1 MSERKV
7 RILFFVLG
15 LTVGI
20 ILGASVVRVYI
31 DKVNAENTVSK
42 SFVSKLFKNI
52 VGLVY
57 KPKASSDTVVVV
69 NENTGAVTSA
79 TTDSNN
85 VSTSSANSTVVA
97 SNMDT
102 VQETKSNSKAESN
115 EVVIADKL
123 IAASRIQVI
132 DVLSESA
139 KKDSSHATAKKMTSV
154 YAIEYWQS
162 PLNYRGYKT
171 QKNKIILYG
180 LNKDESLKLLRFKD
194 KLYLKFQNQ
203 YSAIENFSDYHSFEK
218 VFDQQILA
226 QLNSAK

>member
-15 LTVGI
+15 LAVGI

-31 DKVNAENTVSK
+31 DKVNAENSVSK
-42 SFVSKLFKNI
+42 SFVSKLFSNI

-57 KPKASSDTVVVV
+57 KPKAKSDTVVVV
-69 NENTGAVTSA
+69 NDNLNNTSGAATDSSA
-79 TTDSNN
+79 TNENAASNSTAIVSTDS
-85 VSTSSANSTVVA
+85 VTDTKATSKV
-97 SNMDT
+97 
-102 VQETKSNSKAESN
+102 ESDD
-115 EVVIADKL
+115 VVIADKL

-132 DVLSESA
+132 EVTAENA
-139 KKDSSHATAKKMTSV
+139 KKDTVRNAKKNLSV

-180 LNKDESLKLLRFKD
+180 LNKDESLKLLRVKD
-194 KLYLKFQNQ
+194 RLYLKFQNQ
-203 YSAIENFSDYHSFEK
+203 YSAIDNYTDYHSFEK
-218 VFDQQILA
+218 VFDQQTLSL
-226 QLNSAK
+226 LNSVK

>member
-15 LTVGI
+15 LAIGI

-31 DKVNAENTVSK
+31 DKVNAENSVSK
-42 SFVSKLFKNI
+42 SFVSKLFSNI

-57 KPKASSDTVVVV
+57 KPKPKSDTVVVV
-69 NENTGAVTSA
+69 NDNLNNTSGAAIDSSA
-79 TTDSNN
+79 TNENGASNSTAIVSTDS
-85 VSTSSANSTVVA
+85 VT
-97 SNMDT
+97 DT
-102 VQETKSNSKAESN
+102 KATSKAESGD
-115 EVVIADKL
+115 VVIADKL

-132 DVLSESA
+132 EVAAENA
-139 KKDSSHATAKKMTSV
+139 KKDTVRNAKKNLSV

-180 LNKDESLKLLRFKD
+180 LNKDESLKLLRVKD
-194 KLYLKFQNQ
+194 RLYLKFQNQ
-203 YSAIENFSDYHSFEK
+203 YSAIDNYTDYHSFEK
-218 VFDQQILA
+218 VFDQQTLSL
-226 QLNSAK
+226 LNSVK

>member
-57 KPKASSDTVVVV
+57 KPKTNSDTVVVV
-69 NENTGAVTSA
+69 NENSNEITTATADSSKQASTGNSNTTSVN
-79 TTDSNN
+79 D
-85 VSTSSANSTVVA
+85 V
-97 SNMDT
+97 DT
-102 VQETKSNSKAESN
+102 ISESKPNSKSESN
-115 EVVIADKL
+115 EMVVADKL
-123 IAASRIQVI
+123 IAASRIQVQE
-132 DVLSESA
+132 VMPEGA
-139 KKDSSHATAKKMTSV
+139 KKDTVHSTKKHTSI

-180 LNKDESLKLLRFKD
+180 LNKDESLKLLRLKD
-194 KLYLKFQNQ
+194 KLYIKFQNQ
-203 YSAIENFSDYHSFEK
+203 YSVIENYTEYHSFEK
-218 VFDQQILA
+218 VFDQQILS
-226 QLNSAK
+226 QLNAAKF

>member
-15 LTVGI
+15 LAVGI

-31 DKVNAENTVSK
+31 DKVNAENSVSK
-42 SFVSKLFKNI
+42 SFVSKLFSNI

-57 KPKASSDTVVVV
+57 KPKVKSDTVVVV
-69 NENTGAVTSA
+69 NDNA
-79 TTDSNN
+79 N
-85 VSTSSANSTVVA
+85 SANAIISDSTQINDGTA
-97 SNMDT
+97 SSNASLASADT
-102 VQETKSNSKAESN
+102 VSESKPNSKAEPN

-132 DVLSESA
+132 EVAVENSKKDSTHSA
-139 KKDSSHATAKKMTSV
+139 KKNLSV

-180 LNKDESLKLLRFKD
+180 LNKDESLKLLRLKD
-194 KLYLKFQNQ
+194 RLYLKFQNQ
-203 YSAIENFSDYHSFEK
+203 YSAIDNYSDYHSFEK
-218 VFDQQILA
+218 VFDQQT
-226 QLNSAK
+226 LNLLNAVK